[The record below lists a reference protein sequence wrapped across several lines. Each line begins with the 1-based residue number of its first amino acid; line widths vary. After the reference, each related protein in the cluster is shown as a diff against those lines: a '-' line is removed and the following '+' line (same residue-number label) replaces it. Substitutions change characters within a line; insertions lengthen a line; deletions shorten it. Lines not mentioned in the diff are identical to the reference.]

1 MATFLIPAPETAPV
15 IETMVDVTYA
25 AMSTRPRPA
34 THEPPTRTSVHVKTQ
49 TSIKISNPHHIGVET
64 QPALRNYTTRRTDA
78 IVRPPRT
85 TRAQALTRRIQ
96 KRKRNVTTISHRP
109 QGDCGTDHLS
119 LRGRSRRSTPQ
130 QKTNPPNPSTTSL
143 SNPHLEIRF
152 RIWKQIGALVLIR
165 GGDPQ
170 CIGPIQT
177 TSPPAIPPPG
187 RESGVRGCLSS
198 H

>member
-1 MATFLIPAPETAPV
+1 MTAPETAPV

-34 THEPPTRTSVHVKTQ
+34 THEPSTRTSVHVKTQ
-49 TSIKISNPHHIGVET
+49 TSIKISNPHHKKENATSPLSPTGHS
-64 QPALRNYTTRRTDA
+64 A
-78 IVRPPRT
+78 
-85 TRAQALTRRIQ
+85 
-96 KRKRNVTTISHRP
+96 

-130 QKTNPPNPSTTSL
+130 QKTNHPNPSTTSL

-170 CIGPIQT
+170 CIAIGPIQT

-187 RESGVRGCLSS
+187 KESGVRGCLSS